1 MSKDNVVK
9 FPKKKKRSKSDKQ
22 FLELEHQ
29 ASLIEQQR
37 KDIMKLLGSD
47 SPNECCGCC
56 DPCECDPCECE

>member
-1 MSKDNVVK
+1 MRTDLQE
-9 FPKKKKRSKSDKQ
+9 F
-22 FLELEHQ
+22 ELRQQ
-29 ASLIEQQR
+29 AERIEQQR

>member
-1 MSKDNVVK
+1 MRTDIQEAVL
-9 FPKKKKRSKSDKQ
+9 KQ
-22 FLELEHQ
+22 Q
-29 ASLIEQQR
+29 AEKIEQQR